1 MGFQRSRNRCGANLP
16 PCYNASG
23 CAVSAARCSVPELPE
38 VETVV
43 RDLRP
48 RLVGRRI
55 ASVATSGQ
63 ALRKQWRAD
72 WIPLLTGRRVQ
83 EVRRRGK
90 WIVIVLDGQLH
101 LVMHLGMSGQLVVMP
116 AKEP

>member
-1 MGFQRSRNRCGANLP
+1 M
-16 PCYNASG
+16 
-23 CAVSAARCSVPELPE
+23 PELPE

-63 ALRKQWRAD
+63 ALRKQWSAD
-72 WIPLLTGRRVQ
+72 WIPLLTGSRIQ

-101 LVMHLGMSGQLVVMP
+101 LVVHLGMSGQLVVMP
-116 AKEP
+116 AKVSPLPHTHLTFTLDRGTEQLRFRDIRRFGS